1 MANFNVAKLKSKFI
15 FVDLAFKCAL
25 HFHLD
30 FCLQTIFLPVSVR
43 YTSWSHQS
51 INQSMMCQ
59 GYPNMINLSHYADES
74 ARKQY
79 EAIPVIWLATQ
90 TGKMGPSYSDGIA
103 RLDLAQEKDCVERT
117 YQVRDFFSMSAM
129 KSQNSEE
136 KIKHLKTLMVSRSC
150 YKYSSVSFPAL
161 EINKSKSFLLYWNFL
176 LYKQSVNDQAFSVKI
191 DGHWPNFFFALLWT
205 TTSPRSIKTQKM
217 NSSNIQPSW
226 PHA

>member
-59 GYPNMINLSHYADES
+59 GYPNMINLSHYAAES

-117 YQVRDFFSMSAM
+117 YQVRDFFTMSAM

-161 EINKSKSFLLYWNFL
+161 EINKSKSFLILIIL
-176 LYKQSVNDQAFSVKI
+176 K
-191 DGHWPNFFFALLWT
+191 FFAV
-205 TTSPRSIKTQKM
+205 
-217 NSSNIQPSW
+217 
-226 PHA
+226 

>member
-43 YTSWSHQS
+43 YTSWSNQL
-51 INQSMMCQ
+51 INQPMMCQ
-59 GYPNMINLSHYADES
+59 AYPNIINLSHYAAES
-74 ARKQY
+74 AREQY

-117 YQVRDFFSMSAM
+117 YQVRDFFLQCRQWSRKKA
-129 KSQNSEE
+129 KK
-136 KIKHLKTLMVSRSC
+136 KIKHFKTLMVSRSC

-161 EINKSKSFLLYWNFL
+161 EINKSKSFLILIIL
-176 LYKQSVNDQAFSVKI
+176 K
-191 DGHWPNFFFALLWT
+191 FFAV
-205 TTSPRSIKTQKM
+205 
-217 NSSNIQPSW
+217 
-226 PHA
+226 